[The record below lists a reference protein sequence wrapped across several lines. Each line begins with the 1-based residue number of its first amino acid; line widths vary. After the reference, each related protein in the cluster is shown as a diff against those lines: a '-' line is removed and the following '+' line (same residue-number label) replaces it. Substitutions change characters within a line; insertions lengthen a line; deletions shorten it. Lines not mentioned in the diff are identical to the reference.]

1 MYHKMLGS
9 GEADAFLKRVREGMK
24 EEHST
29 GYLDKLYDEG
39 NRDKDFLTRYVKS
52 LLAIYEEDK
61 AKEVSD
67 VLLGLL
73 EESEKVDSNYWFIFE
88 NPTLTSQNR
97 ITLNI

>member
-1 MYHKMLGS
+1 M
-9 GEADAFLKRVREGMK
+9 KRVREGME

-52 LLAIYEEDK
+52 LLSIYEEDK
-61 AKEVSD
+61 AKEVSG

-73 EESEKVDSNYWFIFE
+73 GESEKVDSNYWFI
-88 NPTLTSQNR
+88 LR
-97 ITLNI
+97 IQP